1 MANRSQEVRFPL
13 GENSDRMVTVSIFQS
28 RLMLHIRQF
37 YKDHYGELRAGKTG
51 ITLSVKEFDELV
63 KLIPKLQQEL
73 MTMSFNLI
81 HEDNLNL
88 NVIKQDGCMES
99 TTFV

>member
-1 MANRSQEVRFPL
+1 
-13 GENSDRMVTVSIFQS
+13 
-28 RLMLHIRQF
+28 MLHIRQF

-88 NVIKQDGCMES
+88 NIIKQDG
-99 TTFV
+99 